1 MLEKYQ
7 ENLSNNAKKL
17 LEHGYFIVK
26 TQNKPFLDLIRDSF
40 SEFLK
45 LKHGIKLDQNNLHN
59 LHAELSDKD
68 INTVRMGFFKHINNS
83 SKHFS
88 LDFLSLAQD
97 ALFDVV
103 GTELA
108 SNKMVNFSMQLPRDE
123 TSLLPIHSDM
133 FSGESPYQINLWVPL
148 TDAHDSNAM
157 FICNPKFSNK
167 VIKNI
172 RDYEQQGLDQ
182 LIQEHPKE
190 FTFLKVAY
198 GEALIFSPTC
208 LHGNIINQTNET
220 RLSFNCRY
228 KNLYSPYTEN
238 EESEKK
244 LGSFYQPITPKA
256 ASLIGLTFEF
266 DESD

>member
-1 MLEKYQ
+1 MLDKYL
-7 ENLSNNAKKL
+7 ENLSNDAKKL
-17 LEHGYFIVK
+17 LEHGYFVVK
-26 TQNKPFLDLIRDSF
+26 TQNKPFLDLIRNSF
-40 SEFLK
+40 STFLK
-45 LKHGIKLDQNNLHN
+45 SEHDIKLNSNNLHN
-59 LHAELSDKD
+59 LHKALSDKD
-68 INTVRMGFFKHINNS
+68 INTVRMGFFKHINSS
-83 SKHFS
+83 SKNFS
-88 LDFLSLAQD
+88 FDFLGLAQD
-97 ALFDVV
+97 ALYDVV

-133 FSGESPYQINLWVPL
+133 FSDESPYQINLWVPL
-148 TDAHDSNAM
+148 TDAHDSNSM

-167 VIKNI
+167 VIKSI

-182 LIQEHPKE
+182 LIEEHPKE
-190 FTFLKVAY
+190 FTFLEVAY

-208 LHGNIINQTNET
+208 LHGNIVNQTDET

-266 DESD
+266 DES